1 MAEPKILRCGARR
14 ASWWLV
20 AAGALLLTALA
31 ACGGLAQPSQ
41 PSVLPTPVATPTPPP
56 PPRVALISIDGLR
69 PDALTPEDTPNI
81 LALAERGSY
90 TFAAQTIFPSTTL
103 PGHASMLMGVEPS
116 AHGITFDEYRE
127 TFELTRPTV
136 FAVAHS
142 AGKRTL
148 MVVGKTK
155 LKQLAATGTLDSFVL
170 ATRGDAD
177 VVNEAITLIPAG
189 FDLLFVH
196 LPQTDQVGHASGW
209 MSAEYLEQ
217 LRQTDEAVGRL
228 VSLLPLETTV
238 IVTSDHGGQLKTHG
252 SRDTLDMTIPWI
264 IAGPLAV
271 HRGPLKR
278 PVRTVDT
285 APTVL
290 GLLGLAPPSNCA
302 GKLVSEAFEPQ

>member
-1 MAEPKILRCGARR
+1 MAMPKILRPGSR
-14 ASWWLV
+14 SWWLV

-41 PSVLPTPVATPTPPP
+41 PSVLPTPVATPTPPPP

-90 TFAAQTIFPSTTL
+90 TFAAQTIFPSSTL
-103 PGHASMLMGVEPS
+103 PGHASMLTGVEPS

-136 FAVAHS
+136 FALAHS

-155 LKQLAATGTLDSFVL
+155 LRQLAATGTLDSFVL

-196 LPQTDQVGHASGW
+196 LPQTDQIGHASGW

-238 IVTSDHGGQLKTHG
+238 IVTSDHGGRRT
-252 SRDTLDMTIPWI
+252 
-264 IAGPLAV
+264 GP
-271 HRGPLKR
+271 
-278 PVRTVDT
+278 
-285 APTVL
+285 
-290 GLLGLAPPSNCA
+290 
-302 GKLVSEAFEPQ
+302 EARST